1 LRGFRAAANVPGVM
15 GQPVLVSA
23 ARLPSGK
30 LLGALSPLSATEL
43 GARAVAAAVERA
55 RVRPE
60 DVDEV
65 IMGQVIQAGAGQNP
79 ARQAALGAGLPETV
93 AAMTINKVCGSS
105 LKAVVL
111 AAQAVAL
118 EDAACIVA
126 GGQESMSNGPYLLPR
141 GRDGYRLGHGDLL
154 DATVHDGLWC
164 AFNDYHM
171 GCTGEV
177 VAERYGIDREAQDR
191 WALRS
196 HQRAAA
202 AREAGDFDDEL
213 VPVEVPQRKGDP
225 VRVDRDETIR
235 PDTSLEALSRLPTVF
250 QEDGTV
256 TPGNA
261 PGVNDGAAAV
271 VVMNERQAHSL
282 NLPVLAR
289 IVAYTTSGIE
299 PELVM
304 MAPVKAV
311 NRVLSRADWDRDEVD
326 LYELNEAFS
335 VQSVALID
343 ELELVE
349 EKVNVRGGAVALGHP
364 IGASGARILTTLLHA
379 LAARDGKRGIAA
391 MCLGGGNAVALAVE
405 RP

>member
-1 LRGFRAAANVPGVM
+1 MRASGAAANVPPVM
-15 GQPVLVSA
+15 GQPVIVSA
-23 ARLPSGK
+23 ARLPTGK
-30 LLGALSPLSATEL
+30 LLGALAPLPATEL

-55 RVRPE
+55 QVRPE
-60 DVDEV
+60 EVDEV

-93 AAMTINKVCGSS
+93 AAMTVNKVCGSS

-118 EDAACIVA
+118 EDASCVVA
-126 GGQESMSNGPYLLPR
+126 GGQESMSNGPYLLPG
-141 GRDGYRLGHGDLL
+141 GREGYRLGHGDLL

-164 AFNDYHM
+164 AFDDHHM

-202 AREAGDFDDEL
+202 ARDAGEFDAEI
-213 VPVEVPQRKGDP
+213 VPVEVPRRKGEP
-225 VRVDRDETIR
+225 LRVERDETIR
-235 PDTSLEALSRLPTVF
+235 PDTSLEALARLPTVF

-261 PGVNDGAAAV
+261 PGINDGAAAV
-271 VVMNERQAHSL
+271 VVMNERQARSL
-282 NLPVLAR
+282 NLPLLAR
-289 IVAYTTSGIE
+289 IVGYTTSGIA

-311 NRVLSRADWDRDEVD
+311 NQLLARTDWKREEVD
-326 LYELNEAFS
+326 LYELNEAFA
-335 VQSVALID
+335 VQSVALVE
-343 ELELVE
+343 ELELDA

-379 LAARDGKRGIAA
+379 LSARDGRRGIAA

>member
-1 LRGFRAAANVPGVM
+1 M

-23 ARLPSGK
+23 ARLPTGK
-30 LLGALSPLSATEL
+30 LLGALAPLSGTEL
-43 GARAVAAAVERA
+43 GAKVVAAAVERA
-55 RVRPE
+55 QVRSE

-79 ARQAALGAGLPETV
+79 ARQAALGAGLPPTV

-118 EDAACIVA
+118 EDAACVVA

-141 GRDGYRLGHGDLL
+141 ARGGYRLGHAPLL

-177 VAERYGIDREAQDR
+177 VAERYGIDRGAQDR

-196 HQRAAA
+196 HRRASAA
-202 AREAGDFDDEL
+202 QEAGDFEAEI
-213 VPVEVPQRKGDP
+213 VPVEVPRRKGEP
-225 VRVDRDETIR
+225 LRVDRDETIR
-235 PDTSLEALSRLPTVF
+235 PETSLEALAKLPTVF

-256 TPGNA
+256 TAGNA

-271 VVMNERQAHSL
+271 IVMNERQALNL
-282 NLPVLAR
+282 NLPFLAR
-289 IVAYTTSGIE
+289 IVGYTTSGID

-311 NRVLSRADWDRDEVD
+311 NQLLARVDWQRDDVD

-335 VQSVALID
+335 VQSVALVE
-343 ELELVE
+343 ELELDE
-349 EKVNVRGGAVALGHP
+349 DKVNVRGGAVALGHP
-364 IGASGARILTTLLHA
+364 IGASGARILTTLLYA
-379 LAARDGKRGIAA
+379 LAQRDGKRGVAA